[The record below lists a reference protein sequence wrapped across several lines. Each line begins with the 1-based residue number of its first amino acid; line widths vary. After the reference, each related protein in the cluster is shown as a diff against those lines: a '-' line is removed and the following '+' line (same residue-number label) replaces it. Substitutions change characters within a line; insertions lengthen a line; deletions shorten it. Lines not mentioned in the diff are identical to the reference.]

1 MVTMH
6 GYYMATISPTV
17 TIAQVMLQWI
27 SEVVH
32 RSFLRRDVKL
42 KADSLTVV
50 EADALCGSRDESV
63 MIQVV
68 HSDG

>member
-1 MVTMH
+1 
-6 GYYMATISPTV
+6 
-17 TIAQVMLQWI
+17 MLKWI

-50 EADALCGSRDESV
+50 EADAMWQMCGMMEVV
-63 MIQVV
+63 MNQ
-68 HSDG
+68 